1 MTSHS
6 LDAPFGNLLHER
18 VRTWYGLLVEIAV
31 TESNLHQV
39 AMPGLALTH
48 FGVVTLVAW
57 QGLSQGV
64 PLALTYWHELGHLK
78 DLPVPLTHFLLL
90 LWPRRTGMTQVFIT
104 MTYAWHTR
112 SAVVGTSLRSKSR
125 L

>member
-6 LDAPFGNLLHER
+6 LDEPFGRLLCER
-18 VRTWYGLLVEIAV
+18 VRAWYGLPVEIAV

-39 AMPGLALTH
+39 VVLGLALTH
-48 FGVVTLVAW
+48 FGVITLVAR
-57 QGLSQGV
+57 QGLFQGV

-78 DLPVPLTHFLLL
+78 GLPVPLTHFLLF
-90 LWPRRTGMTQVFIT
+90 LWPHRTGMTRVFIT
-104 MTYAWHTR
+104 TTYAWHTR

-125 L
+125 W